1 MNTIE
6 TLDTSPFKRL
16 VLTIG
21 ALPTAFMDSMTYYEA
36 LAWLVDYIQTKI
48 VPVVNNNAELLN
60 ELETAFV
67 ELKEY
72 VDHYFDNLDV
82 QTEIDNKLDE
92 MAESG
97 ELAEIIAQYL
107 DLQGLFGYDTIADMA
122 SAENL
127 QEDSIARTLGKDTYD
142 DGKGAFYK
150 IRALAVGDVIDGF
163 NLVSLASG
171 DTIVAERLYDA
182 DIQALQSDVTEP
194 DATMCRAKCGYS
206 YSAQS
211 YYEYVKIPRDGFDM
225 TVIPYS
231 IYGYDGSYKYVENH
245 PNAVYING
253 QIVSPTVIDG
263 VVTTEAVPQ
272 NPSYWYFFG
281 VDENGDPKYTKDT
294 GRVLTGTDLLN
305 DGYQQAIGIWSPVVI
320 NGVAFSPST
329 ELDTTD
335 PNYNYIV
342 VDRQPRSLIGYDDDY
357 WYLITVDG
365 RLPRSKGASYTDLV
379 NLMSELNIPNAF
391 NMDGGSSTQLWV
403 SNPTTNL
410 SIIDHSSYA
419 RGYTSNNVTSLLKFY
434 KRGE

>member
-1 MNTIE
+1 MKTID
-6 TLDTSPFKRL
+6 TLDNRPFKRL
-16 VLTIG
+16 ITTIG
-21 ALPTAFMDSMTYYEA
+21 ALPTSFIDSMSYYEM
-36 LAWLVDYIQTKI
+36 LAWLCDYLQNTVIPAVD
-48 VPVVNNNAELLN
+48 NNAEALK
-60 ELETAFV
+60 ELQDAFV

-72 VDHYFDNLDV
+72 VDEYFDNLDI

-97 ELAEIIAQYL
+97 ELAELITQYL

-122 SAENL
+122 AAENL
-127 QEDSIARTLGKDTYD
+127 QEGSMARTLGKDTYN

-150 IRALAVGDVIDGF
+150 IRALSISDVVDGY
-163 NLVSLASG
+163 NIVSLASG

-182 DIQALQSDVTEP
+182 DIQALQADVSEA
-194 DATMCRAKCGYS
+194 DADMCTAKCGYS
-206 YSAQS
+206 YTAQS

-231 IYGYDGSYKYVENH
+231 IYGYDGSYKYVNNH
-245 PNAVYING
+245 PGAFYING
-253 QIVSPTVIDG
+253 QIVGPTVIDG
-263 VVTTEAVPQ
+263 VVTTDAVPE
-272 NPSYWYFFG
+272 NPTYWYFFG
-281 VDENGDPKYTKDT
+281 VDTNGDPKYTKDT
-294 GRVLTGTDLLN
+294 GRALTGSDLLTA
-305 DGYQQAIGIWSPVVI
+305 GYQQAIAIWSPVVI

-342 VDRQPRSLIGYDDDY
+342 IDRQPRSLIGYDDDY

-434 KRGE
+434 KEGE